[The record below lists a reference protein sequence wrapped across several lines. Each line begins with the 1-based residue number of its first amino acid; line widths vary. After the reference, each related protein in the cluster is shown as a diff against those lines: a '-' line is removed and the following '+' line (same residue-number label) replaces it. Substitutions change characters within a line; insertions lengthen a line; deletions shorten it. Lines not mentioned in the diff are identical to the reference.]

1 MEFKQMTLKERI
13 KFLRKNTLHMTQI
26 EFGKR
31 LGSAG
36 STVVGWEKGDR
47 IPPDSTIKLICKEFN
62 VNYSWL
68 VDGMGEMF
76 TNTNDALIEGIKNKY
91 KLRDIEVQL
100 IEQFIKLDEKDRDI
114 LLNYLEN
121 VFIPAKN
128 DE

>member
-1 MEFKQMTLKERI
+1 MTLRDRI

-36 STVVGWEKGDR
+36 STIVGWEKGDR

-68 VDGMGEMF
+68 VDGIGEMF
-76 TNTNDALIEGIKNKY
+76 ANPNDALIEGIKNKY
-91 KLRDIEVQL
+91 KLRDVEVRL

-121 VFIPAKN
+121 VFIPSKD

>member
-1 MEFKQMTLKERI
+1 MNSFSERI
-13 KFLRKNTLHMTQI
+13 KYLRKNKLHLTQV
-26 EFGKR
+26 EFAER
-31 LGSAG
+31 LGLTGPAV
-36 STVVGWEKGDR
+36 TGWEKGIKNPTDA
-47 IPPDSTIKLICKEFN
+47 TIKHICKEFN

-76 TNTNDALIEGIKNKY
+76 TNPNDALIEGIKNKY
-91 KLRDIEVQL
+91 KLRDVEVRL

-121 VFIPAKN
+121 VFIPSKD